1 MLCLLLTLICLCG
14 MLVVPAFADDMP
26 EDTTFYHAASCMS
39 VYINKELNKS
49 KTPGLINNHNSESC
63 SGVFLGFSDPADS
76 GESFIG
82 QLVSKLTNSSQSYSY
97 ARLNEIQSQ
106 MMRYAQY
113 GWLLGQMGFDKTGTA
128 NNMGDIVRLLGGI
141 LLVVVFALMVLVE
154 TMFRFVVWFLEM
166 INPFAWFGKGID
178 SFFSL
183 DTGETAS
190 LAGQLGTFERTGDK
204 VADALSPIYDVL
216 KTVYMKLSDLGLVII
231 AVFLIVMLFSIFA
244 LRRSAGTEIK
254 HFVTR
259 FLGMFLCVPIC
270 GSLYCM
276 SLETLKDAYK
286 PQNSTATRLVSSV
299 LLDFESW
306 ARNARLSP
314 VSGAWS
320 GSNPIVFEV
329 TYTGDES
336 DPAGWAVSSKTQA
349 NLTQLALLVNSNC
362 YYAANGVALS
372 PISTGGIT
380 QNSVTDASS
389 FFASGYNDVY
399 GSSDFSE
406 SASENDQASKAY
418 QLCLNM
424 IIRYLNHSFY
434 YPSTWE
440 TEVKANMDEAQR
452 DKWAKMYTDCNKVG
466 NIDES
471 FGSGWAGTNADI
483 WFNGDLGCGTS
494 TAGVT
499 QFAPVHA
506 TSYTG
511 GDNPDTKVG
520 LSSMALYN
528 YLSTAFD
535 DSGAEVFSN
544 TLSASTFTRR
554 SHYTVNVIGT
564 GMLSVSY
571 FVSVVV
577 LLGCLS
583 VLGIFYAIGVMFGGM
598 RRTFDM
604 ITSIPMALLGSFNG
618 MLRVITY
625 TIMLICEVLV
635 TLFMYN
641 IFSSVFQF
649 ISTDLVTK
657 LAETL
662 NSSKTVTQGLT
673 VLFGQ
678 NSPQAVAMDSRL
690 GAFGVIV
697 VQIVAV
703 VFEIIMTKN
712 ALKYRKYFVRQM
724 EEMASRFTQNTLQ
737 KLSGASL
744 NNQLP
749 STQSEDERLSSPAGL
764 ARRVGDGLSKA
775 ANDAERLNK
784 ARDGGH
790 DDDEDKDANAKAT
803 EAGAAAL
810 AVDEPDSTAELD
822 GEEAAIAREMEN
834 EGKNIDNLDDPIGA
848 GIGDGD
854 GTYAGN
860 GMDGGDGQT
869 DVDDRDV
876 VSDDDTVIVNNG
888 DVEGAP
894 VPGNGS
900 GAGGEGIDDYGNGYD
915 GNEDAVAAQGQ
926 AEALEARA
934 DAAREAGN
942 EAAAGKDYEE
952 AAKAREAAGDYEGA
966 QADYE
971 DAAEAYDAAGDAEAA
986 ARAYEAAAAKA
997 NRKDDAVR
1005 DSTAAAKAYE
1015 KTGNKDGAA
1024 KNYRDAAENF
1034 DNQAKAA
1041 DARADAYEA
1050 AAASEPDSK
1059 RRAALREKAA
1069 SERGAAQQMRAN
1081 AADMHAKAAGN
1092 LSGEEK
1098 ADEYKAAGKSAY
1110 EAGDNEAAEKAY
1122 NAAAVTY
1129 GNTGRYADAAQA
1141 HDNAAKA
1148 AAQRGDTASAMRH
1161 QDAAKGMRENAR
1173 NVSVAADKAS
1183 AEAASFDERARQA
1196 AENGNEVEAGY
1207 LRSEAARGY
1216 DNAAQ
1221 GYKSAGMSE
1230 KAAEASSKAGDR
1242 YASAGNDKAAA
1253 GSYADAAKESARAG
1267 DHAGAAAASEKQASS
1282 LNAVAAGTTDQKEK
1296 AKAKEA
1302 EAKALANAGGSYRS
1316 AGMDRKSAEA
1326 TAASAVAAADAA
1338 GTYAAA
1344 GDSKSAARMHGEAS
1358 KAGKE
1363 AADSLNRQ
1371 SASAAAAGD
1380 YGKAAR
1386 LSADA
1391 ATSANLAAASGEAAG
1406 DKNAA
1411 AGAYTSAAS
1420 ANRQSASMNTRQ
1432 ASAMNKQAAAHEKR
1446 AAELDKK
1453 ADAISAKLQAAE
1465 SVQATAPEG
1474 SPEYMSAR
1482 SQAASLRSQLDL
1494 TRGQA
1499 KTEREAGAQARTAA
1513 QGYMSGAMQ
1522 QTGAM
1527 QANSAKAAAMSDA
1540 GSGRE
1545 LAAKTAS
1552 MQAMKAD
1559 VSLKRQE
1566 SQAKFAEAGSY
1577 REEAASLRSQAERA
1591 SGREKAEL
1599 LEQAESAQQHAD
1611 DCMREGQASIR
1622 EAQQSYDR
1630 MTGAMSSSVS
1640 ELLAQGKGSV
1650 AGAHGGR
1657 MFKQAVGQADSIAQG
1672 AKTPEAHA
1680 FAASAYSG
1688 AADVATASANAYG
1701 SSNHGGRAAMLD
1713 QSAAMYEKASA
1724 QSQAQGDA
1732 IGQRIV
1738 DMQAKGADKADVAK
1752 LENKQK
1758 ACYDQAKSYAASA
1771 SNARSGAMDA
1781 RKKAEMAASS
1791 AKQAYAEAT
1800 NNQGNPMACGMASER
1815 AAASFGQ
1822 AGDLKKSAMMYQK
1835 AGISYTKMAD
1845 SSGSRSDYARAA
1857 EAMQKSSAQYEAM
1870 GNTEMARQMSSRAAE
1885 MWGKAGK
1892 RDQANSLRD
1901 RAIDMA
1907 ASRRAMTETGQAVS
1921 RMDSLGGGKPSAVA
1935 QPMTREQLSAAGVT
1949 VSAGSDGVTVAVG
1962 GVNKETIRPNPGG
1975 AARAPQSAGQN
1986 VGQAPAQAYRGTGA
2000 HGGTV
2005 GISRAQAKSD
2015 AYKSAASVRDTS
2027 AVFGAAGAS
2036 GAGGTI
2042 TIRTSKGTAKIP
2054 VGDAVGMRR
2063 AMASVPADLVG
2074 KAGDVVS
2081 SQYAY
2086 SQARTPK
2093 AMRDAAEAYEKGLKS
2108 MGYSPKLAGMMRDRM
2123 ELAKRMEGASAA
2135 NKRSMRAQLAELD
2148 ARVAERTEYE
2158 MSSDYAEGQRK
2169 EANRE
2174 RDDAARKKANRL
2186 RAAAGLFRHIA
2197 QQTSYSSITRPGMM
2211 GTPNEITRGGG
2222 YGYGYGGYG
2231 PRYSGGQAPPGA
2243 GFGDPT
2249 YEAHRRPPRSDS
2261 GQDDL
2266 AGQ

>member
-1 MLCLLLTLICLCG
+1 MLCLLLAMMCMCG

-204 VADALSPIYDVL
+204 IADALSPIYDVL
-216 KTVYMKLSDLGLVII
+216 KTVYMRLSDLGLVII

-320 GSNPIVFEV
+320 GGNPIVFEV

-362 YYAANGVALS
+362 YYAANGVTLS

-389 FFASGYNDVY
+389 FFASGFNDVY
-399 GSSDFSE
+399 GSGDFSE

-494 TAGVT
+494 TAGAT

-662 NSSKTVTQGLT
+662 NASKTVTQGLT

-678 NSPQAVAMDSRL
+678 GSPQAVAMDSRL

-810 AVDEPDSTAELD
+810 AMDEPDDTAELD

-854 GTYAGN
+854 GVYAGN

-888 DVEGAP
+888 GIDAVSGD
-894 VPGNGS
+894 GNND
-900 GAGGEGIDDYGNGYD
+900 AGGAGIDDYGNGYA

-942 EAAAGKDYEE
+942 DAAAGKDYEE

-997 NRKDDAVR
+997 RRKDDAVR
-1005 DSTAAAKAYE
+1005 DSEAAAKANE
-1015 KTGNKDGAA
+1015 KAGNKAGAA
-1024 KNYRDAAENF
+1024 KNYKDAADNF
-1034 DNQAKAA
+1034 DEQAKAA

-1050 AAASEPDSK
+1050 AAASERDSGK
-1059 RRAALREKAA
+1059 RAALREKAA
-1069 SERGAAQQMRAN
+1069 GERAAAQQMRAN

-1092 LSGEEK
+1092 LSGDEK

-1122 NAAAVTY
+1122 NAAAVSY
-1129 GNTGRYADAAQA
+1129 GNAGRYADAAQA

-1148 AAQRGDTASAMRH
+1148 AAQRGDKASAMRH
-1161 QDAAKGMRENAR
+1161 QDAANSMRENAKK
-1173 NVSVAADKAS
+1173 SSIAADKAS
-1183 AEAASFDERARQA
+1183 SEAASFDERAKQA
-1196 AENGNEVEAGY
+1196 AKNGNEVEAGY
-1207 LRSEAARGY
+1207 MRSEAARAY
-1216 DNAAQ
+1216 DDAAR

-1230 KAAEASSKAGDR
+1230 KAAESSNKAGDR
-1242 YASAGNDKAAA
+1242 HASAGNDKAAA

-1267 DHAGAAAASEKQASS
+1267 NHAGAAAASEKQASS
-1282 LNAVAAGTTDQKEK
+1282 LNAVAASTADPKEK
-1296 AKAKEA
+1296 AKVKEA
-1302 EAKALANAGGSYRS
+1302 EAKALSDAGGSYQS

-1344 GDSKSAARMHGEAS
+1344 GDKKSAARMHGEAS
-1358 KAGKE
+1358 KAGKN

-1371 SASAAAAGD
+1371 SASAAASGD
-1380 YGKAAR
+1380 YDKAAK

-1406 DKNAA
+1406 DRNAA

-1474 SPEYMSAR
+1474 SPEYMGAR

-1499 KTEREAGAQARTAA
+1499 KTEREAGEQARAAA

-1522 QTGAM
+1522 QTSAM

-1577 REEAASLRSQAERA
+1577 REEAASLRSHAERA

-1599 LEQAESAQQHAD
+1599 LEQAESVQQRAD
-1611 DCMREGQASIR
+1611 SCMREGQASVR
-1622 EAQQSYDR
+1622 EAQQSYGR
-1630 MTGAMSSSVS
+1630 MTEAMSSSVT
-1640 ELLAQGKGSV
+1640 ELSAQGKGSV

-1701 SSNHGGRAAMLD
+1701 SGNHGGRAAMLD

-1732 IGQRIV
+1732 IGQRIL
-1738 DMQAKGADKADVAK
+1738 DMQAKGADKGDVAK
-1752 LENKQK
+1752 MESEQK

-1892 RDQANSLRD
+1892 RDQANALRD

-1907 ASRRAMTETGQAVS
+1907 ASRRAMTEAGQAVS
-1921 RMDSLGGGKPSAVA
+1921 RMDSLGGGKPSAAA

-1949 VSAGSDGVTVAVG
+1949 VSAGSNGVQVSVG
-1962 GVNKETIRPNPGG
+1962 GVNQETIRPNPGG
-1975 AARAPQSAGQN
+1975 GSRVTQNAVQGSAQNAGQAS
-1986 VGQAPAQAYRGTGA
+1986 GGTGA

-2005 GISRAQAKSD
+2005 GISRTQAKSD

-2063 AMASVPADLVG
+2063 AMASVPADLAG

-2186 RAAAGLFRHIA
+2186 RAAAGLFQHIA
-2197 QQTSYSSITRPGMM
+2197 QQTSYSSVRRPGMM

-2222 YGYGYGGYG
+2222 YGYGYG

-2249 YEAHRRPPRSDS
+2249 YEAHRRPPRPDS
-2261 GQDDL
+2261 GRDDL